1 MSKEVQNSSTN
12 VKKVFTFNV
21 LVGIGKE
28 SKQPYL
34 YVNTKK
40 GDKMFLVNLVKD
52 NKKHV
57 LSIPKGS
64 KQVDINCT
72 GYIYAHKG
80 HKDQSGTE
88 IKVNTLTLF
97 NVSDV
102 VFSK

>member
-1 MSKEVQNSSTN
+1 MAKE
-12 VKKVFTFNV
+12 KKVLTFNV
-21 LVGIGKE
+21 NIGIGKE

-34 YVNTKK
+34 FVNTKK
-40 GDKMFLVNLVKD
+40 GDKMYLVNLVKD

-64 KQVDINCT
+64 TKVDISCT
-72 GYIYAHKG
+72 SYLYEHKG
-80 HKDQSGTE
+80 HKDNSGNE
-88 IKVNTLTLF
+88 NKVNTLTLF

>member
-1 MSKEVQNSSTN
+1 MAKEQ
-12 VKKVFTFNV
+12 KVLTFNV
-21 LVGIGKE
+21 KIGVGKE

-34 YVNTKK
+34 FVNNKK
-40 GDKMFLVNLVKD
+40 GDKMYLVNLVKD

-64 KQVDINCT
+64 TKVDIGCT
-72 GYIYAHKG
+72 GYLYEHKG
-80 HKDQSGTE
+80 HKRNGREVT
-88 IKVNTLTLF
+88 VNTLTLF